1 MKALIQNRNRTIR
14 VDQSQIVENAL
25 SETFLTA
32 DMAVGTT
39 LTVKD
44 ITGFAIAKY
53 AWINPFQVNSEII
66 AMHASTAPTGSTL
79 TLGASTVFAHVT
91 GEPVYYVEFNAV
103 EVSHS
108 ATLTGSK
115 SVLATPS
122 LIARDKE
129 TIYLDTTQTTGF
141 YFARYKNVTATTY
154 GDYSD
159 GVAYGGWATNTVG
172 YMIESALSDL
182 GIQLSEKISIDDCYR
197 WINKGLREIKGKV
210 RRWPEHF
217 VYNYVAGQVSRGTNV
232 VTMPT
237 NIYDSETNLS
247 IEAVRIGDGKALT
260 YLDPGSFDTQQGE
273 VNVTQVTS
281 TYAGGG
287 TLLVD
292 NSYDFDDSGTVYVYV
307 STINNYAKTAIDYTG
322 VTRSATAGEL
332 TGCTFPGTVGA
343 HPTVPADTY
352 VWQNEEEGTP
362 EVYTVRNG
370 AIEFWPL
377 VNADQDN
384 QNVYMDYNTEVT
396 EVNSEADEIDFQRFD
411 MLEAYLTW
419 RMWCKSDN
427 DGMLDMKNGYYGTYK
442 EYLNDAIRTMPT
454 HKSSTGPNVN
464 RMMRRGGRNG
474 RPDIIP
480 EYT

>member
-79 TLGASTVFAHVT
+79 TLGATTVYAHVT
-91 GEPVYYVEFNAV
+91 GEPVYYVEFNEIEMNHA
-103 EVSHS
+103 

-115 SVLATPS
+115 TVLATVA
-122 LIARDKE
+122 IRAREKE
-129 TIYLDTTQTTGF
+129 TIYLDTTQTSGF
-141 YFARYKNVTATTY
+141 YFARYKSSVATTY

-172 YMIESALSDL
+172 YMIESALGDL

-197 WINKGLREIKGKV
+197 WINKGLRDIKGKV

-237 NIYDSETNLS
+237 NIYDGETNLS
-247 IEAVRIGDGKALT
+247 IEAIRIGDGKALT

-273 VNVTQVTS
+273 VNVTQVT
-281 TYAGGG
+281 TQALAADT
-287 TLLVD
+287 TLAID
-292 NSYDFDDSGTVYVYV
+292 NSYDFDDSGTVRVYI
-307 STINNYAKTAIDYTG
+307 SGTKYDITYTG
-322 VTRSATAGEL
+322 VTRSATAGVL
-332 TGCTFPGTVGA
+332 TGIPASGTGSI
-343 HPTVPADTY
+343 TVTIPVDTY
-352 VWQNEEEGTP
+352 VWQHEEEGEV

-377 VNADQDN
+377 VTVDKDN
-384 QNVYMDYNTEVT
+384 QNVYMDYNTEALDVS
-396 EVNSEADEIDFQRFD
+396 SENDEIDYQRFD

-442 EYLNDAIRTMPT
+442 EYLNDAIRIMPT

>member
-1 MKALIQNRNRTIR
+1 MRALIQNRNRTIR

-25 SETFLTA
+25 AETFLTA

-66 AMHASTAPTGSTL
+66 AMHSSTAPSGSTL

-91 GEPVYYVEFNAV
+91 GEPVYYVEFNEIEMNHA
-103 EVSHS
+103 

-115 SVLATPS
+115 TVLATVA
-122 LIARDKE
+122 IRAREKE
-129 TIYLDTTQTTGF
+129 TIYLDTTQTSGF
-141 YFARYKNVTATTY
+141 YFARYKNSVATTY

-172 YMIESALSDL
+172 YMIESALGDL

-210 RRWPEHF
+210 RRWTEHF
-217 VYNYVAGQVSRGTNV
+217 VYNYVAGQGSRGTNV
-232 VTMPT
+232 VTMPA

-247 IEAVRIGDGKALT
+247 IEAIRIGDGSALT

-273 VNVTQVTS
+273 VNVTQVT
-281 TYAGGG
+281 TQALAADT
-287 TLLVD
+287 TLAID
-292 NSYDFDDSGTVYVYV
+292 NSYDFDDAGTVTVYISGTKYDI
-307 STINNYAKTAIDYTG
+307 TYTG
-322 VTRSATAGEL
+322 VTRSATAGVL
-332 TGCTFPGTVGA
+332 TGIPASGTGSI
-343 HPTVPADTY
+343 TVTIPVDTY
-352 VWQNEEEGTP
+352 VWQHEEEGDP

-377 VNADQDN
+377 VSADKDN
-384 QNVYMDYNTEVT
+384 QNVYMDYNTQAT
-396 EVNSEADEIDFQRFD
+396 DVNSEADEIDYQRFD

-427 DGMLDMKNGYYGTYK
+427 DGVLDMKNGYYATYK
-442 EYLNDAIRTMPT
+442 EYLNDAIRIMPT
-454 HKSSTGPNVN
+454 HKSKTGPNVN
-464 RMMRRGGRNG
+464 RMMRRGGRNS

-480 EYT
+480 EYG

>member
-66 AMHASTAPTGSTL
+66 AMHASTAPSGSTL
-79 TLGASTVFAHVT
+79 TLAATTVYAHVS
-91 GEPVYYVEFNAV
+91 GEPVYYVEFNEIEMNHA
-103 EVSHS
+103 

-115 SVLATPS
+115 TVLATVA
-122 LIARDKE
+122 IRAREKE
-129 TIYLDTTQTTGF
+129 TIYLDTTQTSGF
-141 YFARYKNVTATTY
+141 YFARYKNSVATTY

-159 GVAYGGWATNTVG
+159 GVTYGGWATNTVG
-172 YMIESALSDL
+172 YMIESALGDL

-237 NIYDSETNLS
+237 NIYDGETNLS
-247 IEAVRIGDGKALT
+247 IEAIRIGDGKALT

-273 VNVTQVTS
+273 VNVTQVT
-281 TYAGGG
+281 TQALAADT
-287 TLLVD
+287 TLAID
-292 NSYDFDDSGTVYVYV
+292 NSYDFDDSGTVRVYI
-307 STINNYAKTAIDYTG
+307 SGTKYDITYTG
-322 VTRSATAGEL
+322 VTRSATAGVL
-332 TGCTFPGTVGA
+332 TGIPASGTGSI
-343 HPTVPADTY
+343 TVTIPVDTY
-352 VWQNEEEGTP
+352 VWQHEEEGKPTW
-362 EVYTVRNG
+362 YTVRNG
-370 AIEFWPL
+370 ALEFWPL
-377 VNADQDN
+377 ADANTDN
-384 QNVYMDYNTEVT
+384 QNVYLDYNTEVT
-396 EVNSEADEIDFQRFD
+396 EVNSESDVVDYQRYD

-419 RMWCKSDN
+419 RMWCKQDN
-427 DGMLDMKNGYYGTYK
+427 DGVLDKTSGHYTTFK
-442 EYLNDAIRTMPT
+442 EYLNDAIRVMPT
-454 HKSSTGPNVN
+454 HKTKTAPNLN
-464 RMMRRGGRNG
+464 RMVQRRGRRN
-474 RPDIIP
+474 RTAIIP
-480 EYT
+480 EYS

>member
-25 SETFLTA
+25 AETFLTA

-44 ITGFAIAKY
+44 ITGFAIAKFV
-53 AWINPFQVNSEII
+53 WINPFQVNSEII

-79 TLGASTVFAHVT
+79 TLAATTVYAHVT
-91 GEPVYYVEFNAV
+91 GEPVYYVEFSAV
-103 EVSHS
+103 EVSHA

-129 TIYLDTTQTTGF
+129 TIYLDTTQTTGY

-159 GVAYGGWATNTVG
+159 GVAYAGWATNTVG

-182 GIQLSEKISIDDCYR
+182 SLQLSEKISIDDCYR

-210 RRWPEHF
+210 RRWTEHF

-237 NIYDSETNLS
+237 NIYDGETNNS
-247 IEAVRIGDGKALT
+247 IEAVRVGDGGALT
-260 YLDPGSFDTQQGE
+260 YLDPGAFDTQLDD
-273 VNVTQVTS
+273 VHVTQVT
-281 TYAGGG
+281 TQAVATDI
-287 TLLVD
+287 TLAID
-292 NSYDFDDSGTVYVYV
+292 NSYDYDDSGTVTVYISGV
-307 STINNYAKTAIDYTG
+307 KYDITYTG
-322 VTRSATAGEL
+322 VTRSATAGVL
-332 TGCTFPGTVGA
+332 TGIPASGTGSI
-343 HPTVPADTY
+343 TVTIPVDTY

-384 QNVYMDYNTEVT
+384 QNVYLDYNTEAT
-396 EVNSEADEIDFQRFD
+396 DVNSEGDEIDYQRFD

-419 RMWCKSDN
+419 RMWCKSEN
-427 DGMLDMKNGYYGTYK
+427 DGKLDQANGYYKTYK
-442 EYLNDAIRTMPT
+442 EYLNDAIRIMPT

-464 RMMRRGGRNG
+464 RMQRRGGYRN
-474 RPDIIP
+474 RPAVTP
-480 EYT
+480 EYQ